1 MDEST
6 AALLTSGIDL
16 EGEIKAEV
24 VKTASVR
31 ELRPA
36 VLSPITARVPPRLA
50 MPEYVQHREGATEI
64 GKLSAE
70 AVVQEYEAAAKDIE
84 AMGAELIERVKQC
97 ETMTKD
103 ALAVTK
109 EMKQTAARYREQA
122 KRVFLQIE
130 ECSAIT
136 AEVRK
141 TCIELKDRI
150 AAPTTV
156 PS

>member
-1 MDEST
+1 MVQST
-6 AALLTSGIDL
+6 AAPVFNGIDL
-16 EGEIKAEV
+16 ERQIKAEV
-24 VKTASVR
+24 RSIVSAR
-31 ELRPA
+31 EAAGSSAPVA
-36 VLSPITARVPPRLA
+36 VHAPSLA
-50 MPEYVQHREGATEI
+50 MPEYVQHRDGATEM